1 VSIGE
6 ERRSSLSGRLA
17 RWGVT
22 DVSRA
27 EQLLTDIDLI
37 GADVVVD
44 DLRLAADPD
53 LALNG
58 LVRLIESAPD
68 ASELR
73 SALQMREGLRARL
86 LGVLGASVALGDHLA
101 RHPQDW
107 RVLADDAVTASR
119 PTTLGLRRQLLLAVG
134 ADPAHSHP
142 VAAGTEA
149 DVLDALRAAY
159 RRCLLEL
166 AARDLSGAVAVD
178 EVAGELADLAGATL
192 TAALAVARAGLP
204 ADAAPCRLAVIGM
217 GKCGGR
223 ELNYVSDVDVVYVA
237 EPAEGAESED
247 AALKTATAL
256 AAGLARVCS
265 ETTSEGAIWP
275 VDAALRPEGKSGPLV
290 RTLASHEA
298 YYKRWAKPWE
308 FQALLKARPVA
319 GDLELGQQWIDT
331 VAPLVWSAGE
341 RPGFIDEVRAMRR
354 RVESTLPAAEAEREL
369 KLGPGGLRDIEFA
382 VQLLQLVH
390 GRADPSLR
398 SVTTLTALEE
408 LAVGGYVGRED
419 AAGLAGAYR
428 FLRNV
433 EHRLQLYRL
442 RRTHLLP
449 DDDESLRRI
458 GRALGFRHD
467 PVRELH
473 AEHGKHARE
482 VRRLHEKLFYR
493 PLLAAVARLPADDTR
508 LTPEQARTRLEALG
522 YADPAGALRHLE
534 ALTAGVSRRAAIQRT
549 LLPVMLGWFADAAD
563 PDAGLLAFRQVS
575 DALGST
581 PWFLRLLRDEGMTA
595 ERLARLLGG
604 SKYVADLLA
613 RAPEAVHLL
622 ADDAELLPHPSAA
635 LTKEFVSAVG
645 RREDWDSAVVT
656 VRGLRRRELL
666 RTAMADLLGLRDQR
680 DVGVALSDVAAATV
694 AAGLDAAQRK
704 VEAEWRRP
712 LPMKLAVIG
721 MGRFGGG
728 EQGYGSDADVL
739 FVHEPA
745 PFVADDEAAQAA
757 LEVATEMRRLLALP
771 APDPPLDI
779 DADLRPEGR
788 QGPLTRSIASYDAYY
803 KRWASVW
810 EAQAL
815 LRARPVAGDPEVGER
830 FLDVINSLRWP
841 EGGLDTAS
849 VREIRRIKARVESER
864 LPRGAD
870 PAMHTKLGRGG
881 LADVEWTVQLLQLQ
895 HAHEHP
901 ALQTTGTL
909 AALEAARGAGLLDP
923 EDADTLAA
931 AWRLVTRVRNG
942 IVLSRGRAM
951 DSVPTD
957 VRELAGVARAVG
969 YPAGHTAD
977 LLEDYRR
984 LTRRARAVVERTFY
998 A

>member
-1 VSIGE
+1 
-6 ERRSSLSGRLA
+6 L
-17 RWGVT
+17 GVT
-22 DVSRA
+22 DVERA
-27 EQLLTDIDLI
+27 EQLLKEIDLV

-44 DLRLAADPD
+44 ALGTAADPD

-68 ASELR
+68 AAELR
-73 SALQMREGLRARL
+73 AALQSGEGLRARL
-86 LGVLGASVALGDHLA
+86 LGVLGASSALGEHLA
-101 RHPQDW
+101 RHPHDW

-119 PTTLGLRRQLLLAVG
+119 PTTLGLRHHLLRAIG
-134 ADPAHSHP
+134 ADPAAAHP
-142 VAAGTEA
+142 VAVGAGAE
-149 DVLDALRAAY
+149 VLDALRAAY
-159 RRCLLEL
+159 RRSLLEL

-178 EVAGELADLAGATL
+178 EVAAELADLAGATL

-237 EPAEGAESED
+237 EPAEGAVSED

-256 AAGLARVCS
+256 AAGLARACS

-341 RPGFIDEVRAMRR
+341 RPGFIDEVRTMRR

-390 GRADPSLR
+390 GRADASLR
-398 SVTTLTALEE
+398 SVTTLTALEA
-408 LAVGGYVGRED
+408 LAEGGYVGRVD
-419 AAGLAGAYR
+419 AASLGAAYR

-433 EHRLQLYRL
+433 EHRLQLHRL
-442 RRTHLLP
+442 RRTHLIP
-449 DDDESLRRI
+449 DDEESLRRI

-467 PVRELH
+467 PVRELTAAH
-473 AEHGKHARE
+473 ATHARE

-522 YADPAGALRHLE
+522 YADPAGALRHLQ

-575 DALGST
+575 DALGAT

-604 SKYVADLLA
+604 SKFVADLLA
-613 RAPEAVHLL
+613 RAPEAVQLL
-622 ADDAELLPHPSAA
+622 ADTAELSPHPAPV
-635 LTKEFVSAVG
+635 LTKEFRSAVG
-645 RREDWDSAVVT
+645 RREDWDAAVVT

-666 RTAMADLLGLRDQR
+666 RTAMADLLGICDQR
-680 DVGVALSDVAAATV
+680 EVGVALSDVAAATV
-694 AAGLDAAQRK
+694 AAALDAAHRK

-739 FVHEPA
+739 FVHDPA
-745 PFVADDEAAQAA
+745 PFVADDDAAQAA
-757 LEVATEMRRLLALP
+757 HEVANELRRLLALP
-771 APDPPLDI
+771 APDPPLDV

-803 KRWASVW
+803 QRWASVW

-815 LRARPVAGDPEVGER
+815 LRARPIAGDADIGAR
-830 FLDVINSLRWP
+830 FLDVINPLRWP
-841 EGGLDTAS
+841 QGGLDAAS

-864 LPRGAD
+864 LPRGVD
-870 PAMHTKLGRGG
+870 PAKHTKLGPGG

-901 ALQTTGTL
+901 TLRTTGTL
-909 AALEAARGAGLLDP
+909 AALAAARDAGLLDP
-923 EDADTLAA
+923 DDADTLSA
-931 AWRLVTRVRNG
+931 AWQLVTRVRNA
-942 IVLSRGRAM
+942 IVLSRGRAT
-951 DSVPTD
+951 DRLPAD